1 MNAKTPVSALIRL
14 DTGEDIKIRDII
26 DVVDT
31 SVATAFIYRYTY
43 YDEEGM
49 HTLMKSYTINNNRIV
64 YIKADLSEEEAE
76 D

>member
-1 MNAKTPVSALIRL
+1 MKARIPVSALIHL
-14 DTGEDIKIRDII
+14 DTGEDIKIRDIVE
-26 DVVDT
+26 VVDT
-31 SVATAFIYRYTY
+31 ATATAFIYRYTY

-49 HTLMKSYTINNNRIV
+49 HTLMKSYTINNDRIV